1 MVFVDGVDK
10 LVHAYLLN
18 VEKVAEVVDAYLSV
32 AAVRKCA
39 SEPGIVVERV
49 VDVVCAGWG
58 RLVWPAGVICE
69 LGVVRCVYSVR
80 RRGPAGRSV
89 EGGRTGGDGA
99 TGREGGGEPPGR
111 MCWTAALRMSVA
123 VRDVAVC
130 GRDVYAACVAASQ
143 PVEVSR
149 GGRTGGDG
157 ATGREGGGEPPARM
171 CWTAALRMFA
181 AVRDVAVCGRDVLF
195 VAGGWSSAFGKGRGR
210 GRLYMRTNGQ

>member
-99 TGREGGGEPPGR
+99 TGREGGGEPP
-111 MCWTAALRMSVA
+111 
-123 VRDVAVC
+123 
-130 GRDVYAACVAASQ
+130 AS
-143 PVEVSR
+143 
-149 GGRTGGDG
+149 
-157 ATGREGGGEPPARM
+157 M

-181 AVRDVAVCGRDVLF
+181 AVRDVAVCGRDVSF
-195 VAGGWSSAFGKGRGR
+195 AAGGWSSALGKGRGR